1 MSEDGRRRHYGGF
14 YGLEELPATGRPR
27 LAVFGNCQAEAL
39 RVALDTA
46 DVLDTVRMPP
56 VHELEEADLAHLDRL
71 LAWVDVLVAQS
82 VADDYRGMP
91 LGTDQVATRLRPGAR
106 VVAAPNYFFT
116 GLYPEQ
122 VLVRHPDVEDPPV
135 VPYHDVRRLARAAGW
150 DGPWEAPAT
159 LVRELA
165 ADSLAELER
174 RERAQESLRISD
186 VVRTAG
192 AAAGRTVDHPG
203 NEVLLAL
210 ARRVLEDVLPGSG
223 AAVQDPGRVL
233 LASVAT
239 PLSRGVL
246 EALDLRG
253 EPREGWL
260 VDGEAVSDDEVGDAH
275 DEFYARHPRVVE
287 VGVQKKED
295 LLRRWGWRP

>member
-1 MSEDGRRRHYGGF
+1 MSDDGRRRHYGGF

-27 LAVFGNCQAEAL
+27 LAVFGNCQAEAV
-39 RVALDTA
+39 RVALDTSGA
-46 DVLDTVRMPP
+46 LDTVRMPP
-56 VHELEEADLAHLDRL
+56 VHELEEADLPHLDRL
-71 LAWVDVLVAQS
+71 LTWVDVLVAQS

-91 LGTDQVATRLRPGAR
+91 LGTAQVAARLRPPAR

-150 DGPWEAPAT
+150 DGPWEAPPA

-174 RERAQESLRISD
+174 REHAQGSLRISD
-186 VVRTAG
+186 VVRAAG
-192 AAAGRTVDHPG
+192 AEAGRTVDHPG
-203 NEVLLAL
+203 NAVLLAL
-210 ARRVLEDVLPGSG
+210 AGRVLEEVRPGAG
-223 AAVQDPGRVL
+223 AGVQDPGRVL

-239 PLSRGVL
+239 PLSQGVL

-253 EPREGWL
+253 EPRAGWV
-260 VDGEAVSDDEVGDAH
+260 VDGEAVSDDEVGAAH
-275 DEFYARHPRVVE
+275 QEFYARHPRVVE
-287 VGVQKKED
+287 VGMAKKED
-295 LLRRWGWRP
+295 LLRRWGWRG

>member
-46 DVLDTVRMPP
+46 GVLDSVRMPP
-56 VHELEEADLAHLDRL
+56 VHELDEADLPHLDRL

-91 LGTDQVATRLRPGAR
+91 LGTSQVAARLRPQAR
-106 VVAAPNYFFT
+106 VVHAPNYFFS

-122 VLVRHPDVEDPPV
+122 VLVRHPEIEDPPV
-135 VPYHDVRRLARAAGW
+135 VPYHDVRRLGRAAGW
-150 DGPWEAPAT
+150 DGPWEAPAE
-159 LVRELA
+159 LVREVA
-165 ADSLAELER
+165 AASLAELER
-174 RERAQESLRISD
+174 RERAQQSLRISD
-186 VVRTAG
+186 VVRASG

-210 ARRVLEDVLPGSG
+210 ARRVLEEVRPGSG
-223 AAVQDPGRVL
+223 EAVQDPGRVL

-246 EALDLRG
+246 EALDLPG

-260 VDGEAVSDDEVGDAH
+260 VDGEAISDDEVGAAH
-275 DEFYARHPRVVE
+275 QEFYARHPRVVE
-287 VGVQKKED
+287 VGMEKRED
-295 LLRRWGWRP
+295 LLRRWGWRA